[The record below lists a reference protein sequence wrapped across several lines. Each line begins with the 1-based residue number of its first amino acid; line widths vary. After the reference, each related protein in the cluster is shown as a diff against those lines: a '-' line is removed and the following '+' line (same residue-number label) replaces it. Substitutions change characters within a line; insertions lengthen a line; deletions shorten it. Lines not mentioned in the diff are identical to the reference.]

1 MKKAG
6 AHVSIAGGLFHAP
19 DEAKALE
26 ADAFGMFVKN
36 QRQWFAPLPDDNAV
50 NWFRF
55 HLASS
60 RIRPE
65 DVLVHGGYLINLG
78 NADQERFQ
86 KSFDSFLAEAKTV
99 DRLGLKL
106 FNFHPGAHV
115 NLSTPKEAISRIA
128 GAVNRAAEETESV
141 VFVLETMAGQG
152 TVIGS
157 RFEELAEILSQLKDS
172 TRAGVCIDTC
182 HIFSA
187 GYDLRTE
194 EEFEKTMEEFDR
206 LIGFSFLKGMHLN
219 DSKNPLNSRCDRH
232 ESLGKGHLGLFPFE
246 KIASDKRFD
255 NIPLILETPNRE
267 IWKDEIRFLHDKAA
281 AEK

>member
-60 RIRPE
+60 
-65 DVLVHGGYLINLG
+65 
-78 NADQERFQ
+78 RFQ

-157 RFEELAEILSQLKDS
+157 RFEELAEILSQLKDPA
-172 TRAGVCIDTC
+172 RAGVCIDTC

-206 LIGFSFLKGMHLN
+206 LVGFSFLKGMHLN

>member
-19 DEAKALE
+19 DEAKELGAG
-26 ADAFGMFVKN
+26 AFGMFVKN

-86 KSFDSFLAEAKTV
+86 KSFDS
-99 DRLGLKL
+99 
-106 FNFHPGAHV
+106 GAHV
-115 NLSTPKEAISRIA
+115 NLSTPKEAAARIA
-128 GAVNRAAEETESV
+128 AAVNRAAEETESV

-157 RFEELAEILSQLKDS
+157 RFEELAEILSQMKNPS
-172 TRAGVCIDTC
+172 RAGVCIDTC

-194 EEFEKTMEEFDR
+194 EGFEKTMEEFDR
-206 LIGFSFLKGMHLN
+206 LIGFPFLKGMHLN

-255 NIPLILETPNRE
+255 NIPLILETPDRE
-267 IWKDEIRFLHDKAA
+267 LWRDEIRFLCEKAA
-281 AEK
+281 VGK

>member
-19 DEAKALE
+19 DEAKELGAG
-26 ADAFGMFVKN
+26 AFGMFVKN

-50 NWFRF
+50 NWFR
-55 HLASS
+55 L
-60 RIRPE
+60 
-65 DVLVHGGYLINLG
+65 LVHGGYLINLG

-99 DRLGLKL
+99 ERLGLKL

-115 NLSTPKEAISRIA
+115 NLSTPKEAAARIA
-128 GAVNRAAEETESV
+128 AAVNRAAEETESV

-157 RFEELAEILSQLKDS
+157 RFEELAEILSQMKNPS
-172 TRAGVCIDTC
+172 RAGVCIDTC

-194 EEFEKTMEEFDR
+194 EGFEKTMEEFDR
-206 LIGFSFLKGMHLN
+206 LIGFPFLKGMHLN

-255 NIPLILETPNRE
+255 NIPLILETPDRE
-267 IWKDEIRFLHDKAA
+267 VWRDEIRFLCEKAA
-281 AEK
+281 VGK

>member
-1 MKKAG
+1 MRRMKQKRSKLMPSECLSKISGNGSPLYLMTMRSTGFAFTW
-6 AHVSIAGGLFHAP
+6 HLP
-19 DEAKALE
+19 
-26 ADAFGMFVKN
+26 AFGRKMC
-36 QRQWFAPLPDDNAV
+36 WFTAG
-50 NWFRF
+50 F
-55 HLASS
+55 
-60 RIRPE
+60 
-65 DVLVHGGYLINLG
+65 YLINLG

-157 RFEELAEILSQLKDS
+157 RFEELAEILSQLKDP